1 MSTFEKIT
9 GFVVAFGTL
18 LTAAASLMKEYN
30 NSKHDKKEEDNKG

>member
-9 GFVVAFGTL
+9 GFVVAFGSL

-30 NSKHDKKEEDNKG
+30 NSKQDNKEDNKG